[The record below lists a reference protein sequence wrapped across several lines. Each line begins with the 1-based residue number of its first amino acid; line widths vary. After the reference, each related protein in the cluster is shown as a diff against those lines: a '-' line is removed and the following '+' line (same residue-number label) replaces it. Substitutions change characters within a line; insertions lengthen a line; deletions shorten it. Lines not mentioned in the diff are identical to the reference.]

1 MQKTSVEMAVGVFVL
16 LGLICVSYLTIK
28 LGKMEWFGDN
38 YYTLNARFNTVA
50 GLKEGAP
57 VDVAGVEIGQVADI
71 HLDKQSLMAM
81 VRMKVMDGI
90 ELSDDSIASVKTA
103 GLIGDKYIM
112 LTPGGSSR
120 MLKPGDTII
129 ETESA
134 LDIESLVSKYVF
146 GDAKK

>member
-38 YYTLNARFNTVA
+38 YYTLNARFNSVA

>member
-38 YYTLNARFNTVA
+38 YYTLNARFNSVA

-81 VRMKVMDGI
+81 VRMKVKDGI